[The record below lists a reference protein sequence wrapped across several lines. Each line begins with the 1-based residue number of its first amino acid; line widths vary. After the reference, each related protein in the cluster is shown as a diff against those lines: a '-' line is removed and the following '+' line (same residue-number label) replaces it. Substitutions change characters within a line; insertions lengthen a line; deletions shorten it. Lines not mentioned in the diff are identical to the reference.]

1 MRQLQVYMLPA
12 LTTAEDLAG
21 QTVVVIDVLRA
32 TTTIVHALAAGASE
46 VIPCL
51 EVTGARNVAASLG
64 GDHVVLAGERGGLPI
79 DGFALG
85 NSPAEFRPE
94 TVGGKTIVFTTTN
107 GTRAMQLCR
116 DAREVLLG
124 AFVNLSA
131 VIAALRD
138 ADVVHLLC
146 AGTRNKITREDVL
159 LAGAI
164 VDHLLAERPAELS
177 DQAELALDAWRT
189 VAHDLTNVPL
199 AERLRASCGGRNML
213 KIGQESDIDLAA
225 QIDRFDIV
233 PRLDV
238 GQWNIRPR

>member
-1 MRQLQVYMLPA
+1 MRQVHVHMLPA
-12 LTTAEDLAG
+12 LTAAEALAG

-32 TTTIVHALAAGASE
+32 TTTIVHALAAGATE

-51 EVTGARNVAASLG
+51 EVDGARNVAASLG
-64 GDHVVLAGERGGLPI
+64 GDGVVLAGERRGLPI
-79 DGFALG
+79 DGFQLG
-85 NSPAEFRPE
+85 NSPAEFRRE

-131 VIAALRD
+131 VVAALRD
-138 ADVVHLLC
+138 AEVVHLLC
-146 AGTRNKITREDVL
+146 AGTGNQITREDVL
-159 LAGAI
+159 LAGAML
-164 VDHLLAERPAELS
+164 DHLLVERPAELS

-189 VAHDLTNVPL
+189 VAHDLANVPL
-199 AERLRASCGGRNML
+199 AERLRSSCGGRNML
-213 KIGQESDIDLAA
+213 KTGQASDIELAA